1 MEINVSD
8 ILALQPVTILVW
20 IGKCK
25 FSFFSNQNQ
34 NPAMKMIFDF
44 KYTCLKT
51 HIISYEKYDLRS
63 NTI

>member
-8 ILALQPVTILVW
+8 ILALEPVTIIVW

-34 NPAMKMIFDF
+34 NPAMKIIFVF
-44 KYTCLKT
+44 RYT
-51 HIISYEKYDLRS
+51 
-63 NTI
+63 